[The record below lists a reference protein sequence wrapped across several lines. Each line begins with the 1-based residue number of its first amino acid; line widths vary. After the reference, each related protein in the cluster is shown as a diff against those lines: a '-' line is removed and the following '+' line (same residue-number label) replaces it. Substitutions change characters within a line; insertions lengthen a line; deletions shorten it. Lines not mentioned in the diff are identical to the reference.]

1 MRNFLII
8 FLLILFSS
16 CSSKVWFKT
25 YYEEVHYYE
34 FRDIGGLPVLRTH
47 NELALVDTSFWN
59 NHELKSIVFKDSE
72 K

>member
-34 FRDIGGLPVLRTH
+34 FRDNGGLPVLRTH
-47 NELALVDTSFWN
+47 NELALEDTSFWN
-59 NHELKSIVFKDSE
+59 NHELKSIVFRDLK
-72 K
+72 